1 MARGDS
7 KRASAYEYNKG
18 LGSYNNSTDVFS
30 WSFVSDT
37 YASIDVN
44 AASLSMSDVTLVAS
58 GGNYTA
64 GTTLANTTWAQS
76 GDTSTLDADDFSFA
90 ADGANPTTVRCLV
103 IYNNT
108 SASDDILKVVDIT
121 TDGTTQVDTTQGFT
135 YTVNASGVVQ
145 VQVNAP

>member
-18 LGSYNNSTDVFS
+18 LGAYNNSTDVFS
-30 WSFVSDT
+30 WSLVTDT

-44 AASLSMSDVTLVAS
+44 AASLNMSDLTLVTS
-58 GGNYTA
+58 SGNYVA
-64 GTTLANTTWAQS
+64 GTTLANTTWTQTT
-76 GDTSTLDADDFSFA
+76 DTSTLDGDDFSFA
-90 ADGANPTTVRCLV
+90 ADGANPTTGRCLV

-108 SASDDILKVVDIT
+108 SASDDIVKVVDIT

-135 YTVNASGVVQ
+135 YTVNVDGIVET
-145 VQVNAP
+145 QVNV